1 MTYGKLHRSN
11 AVPVALP
18 AKPAARRKSLKAH
31 ERRTG
36 FLLLVPALIAFVAVI
51 LIPFVQSLRLSLY
64 KYTMDMEAP
73 VFVGIENFIR
83 LLGDPDTATVW
94 LNTLIFVAATTALT
108 FVLGLAWALMM
119 NQTFK
124 GRAFVRA
131 ASLLPWVLPTT
142 VTAFLAAW
150 IFNGQYGVLNA
161 ALLQLGVIQQPV
173 TWLAEERGAMIAVI
187 VTKAWLSVPLFMAFF
202 LAGLQ
207 GVSQDQVDAARVDG
221 CHNPGVLR
229 YVVLP
234 HLAPTMIIV
243 TILGAMGNLQTF
255 DVIYALTQG
264 GPIKATTMLS
274 VEVYKQAFQNWDMG
288 TACAVGVLWFITIA
302 IPTTFYLRILF
313 KREG

>member
-1 MTYGKLHRSN
+1 MTRGQVVRGKGG
-11 AVPVALP
+11 
-18 AKPAARRKSLKAH
+18 LKAQ

-36 FLLLVPALIAFVAVI
+36 FLLLAPALLAFVAII
-51 LIPFVQSLRLSLY
+51 LFPFLQSLRLSLY
-64 KYTMDMEAP
+64 KYTIDMDQPA
-73 VFVGIENFIR
+73 FVGLANFTK
-83 LLGDPDTATVW
+83 LLADPGTATVW
-94 LNTLIFVAATTALT
+94 LNTLVFVVATTGAT
-108 FVLGLAWALMM
+108 FVLGLAWALML
-119 NQTFK
+119 NQPFK
-124 GRAFVRA
+124 GRVFVRA

-161 ALLQLGVIQQPV
+161 LLLQAGIIREPV
-173 TWLAEERGAMIAVI
+173 TWLAEEKGAMAAVI
-187 VTKAWLSVPLFMAFF
+187 LTKAWLSVPLFMAFF

-207 GVSQDQVDAARVDG
+207 GVSQDQIDAARVDG
-221 CHNPGVLR
+221 CENGGVLL

-243 TILGAMGNLQTF
+243 SILGAMGNLQAF

-302 IPTTFYLRILF
+302 VPTIFYLRILF
-313 KREG
+313 KRED

>member
-1 MTYGKLHRSN
+1 MQSPTRS
-11 AVPVALP
+11 V
-18 AKPAARRKSLKAH
+18 RRGGLKAQ

-36 FLLLVPALIAFVAVI
+36 FLLLLPALVAFVAVI
-51 LIPFVQSLRLSLY
+51 LFPFLQSLRLSLY
-64 KYTMDMEAP
+64 RYTIDMEGPA
-73 VFVGIENFIR
+73 FIGLGNFTR
-83 LLGDPDTATVW
+83 LLQDPGMGTVW
-94 LNTLIFVAATTALT
+94 LNTLVFVVATTGLT

-119 NQTFK
+119 NQTFR
-124 GRAFVRA
+124 GRAFIRA
-131 ASLLPWVLPTT
+131 VSLLPWVLPTT

-161 ALLQLGVIQQPV
+161 MLLQLGVISEPI
-173 TWLAEERGAMIAVI
+173 TWLAEEKGAMVAVV

-221 CHNPGVLR
+221 CENAGVLR
-229 YVVLP
+229 YVVFP

-243 TILGAMGNLQTF
+243 TILGAMGNLQAF

-302 IPTTFYLRILF
+302 IPTSFYLRILF
-313 KREG
+313 RREA

>member
-1 MTYGKLHRSN
+1 MTATPTRPRQGG
-11 AVPVALP
+11 
-18 AKPAARRKSLKAH
+18 LKAQ

-36 FLLLVPALIAFVAVI
+36 LLLVTPALLAFAAVI
-51 LIPFVQSLRLSLY
+51 LVPFLQSMRLSLY
-64 KYTMDMEAP
+64 RYTIDMEQPAY
-73 VFVGIENFIR
+73 VGLANFSK
-83 LLGDPDTATVW
+83 LLADPGTATIW
-94 LNTLIFVAATTALT
+94 LNTLVFVVTTTALT
-108 FVLGLAWALMM
+108 FVLGLAWALML
-119 NQTFK
+119 NQPFK
-124 GRAFVRA
+124 GRVLVRA

-161 ALLQLGVIQQPV
+161 LLLEAGLIQQPI
-173 TWLAEERGAMIAVI
+173 TWLAEEKGAMAAVI
-187 VTKAWLSVPLFMAFF
+187 LTKAWLSVPLFMAFF

-207 GVSQDQVDAARVDG
+207 GVSQDQIDAARVDG
-221 CHNPGVLR
+221 CESGGVLL

-243 TILGAMGNLQTF
+243 TILGAMGNLQAF

-288 TACAVGVLWFITIA
+288 TACAVGVFWFITIA
-302 IPTTFYLRILF
+302 IPTSFYLRILF
-313 KREG
+313 RREN

>member
-1 MTYGKLHRSN
+1 MSTVK
-11 AVPVALP
+11 V
-18 AKPAARRKSLKAH
+18 AARRGSLKAQ

-36 FLLLVPALIAFVAVI
+36 FFLLVPALMAFVAII
-51 LIPFVQSLRLSLY
+51 LLPFLQSLKLSFY
-64 KYTMDMEAP
+64 KFTIDMEQPA
-73 VFVGIENFIR
+73 FIGLGNFGR
-83 LLGDPDTATVW
+83 LLSDPGTATIW
-94 LNTLIFVAATTALT
+94 LNTLVFVVVTTGLT
-108 FVLGLAWALMM
+108 FVIGLAWALMM

-161 ALLQLGVIQQPV
+161 VLLQSGLITEPI
-173 TWLAEERGAMIAVI
+173 TWLAEEKGAMAAVI
-187 VTKAWLSVPLFMAFF
+187 LTKAWLSVPLFMAFF

-207 GVSQDQVDAARVDG
+207 GVSHDQVDAARVDG
-221 CHNPGVLR
+221 CENLGVLR

-243 TILGAMGNLQTF
+243 TILGAMGNLQAF

-274 VEVYKQAFQNWDMG
+274 VEVYKRSEERR
-288 TACAVGVLWFITIA
+288 VG
-302 IPTTFYLRILF
+302 
-313 KREG
+313 KEC

>member
-1 MTYGKLHRSN
+1 MTTPI
-11 AVPVALP
+11 V
-18 AKPAARRKSLKAH
+18 AARRGSLKAQ

-36 FLLLVPALIAFVAVI
+36 FLLLVPAMVAFATII
-51 LIPFVQSLRLSLY
+51 LLPFLQSLKLAFY
-64 KYTMDMEAP
+64 KYTIEMDQP
-73 VFVGIENFIR
+73 TFVGLANFDK
-83 LLGDPDTATVW
+83 LLNEPGTATVW
-94 LNTLIFVAATTALT
+94 LNTAVFVVATTGLT

-119 NQTFK
+119 NQSFK

-161 ALLQLGVIQQPV
+161 LLLQTGLISEPI
-173 TWLAEERGAMIAVI
+173 TWLAEEKGAMAAV
-187 VTKAWLSVPLFMAFF
+187 VLTKAWLSVPLFMAFF

-207 GVSQDQVDAARVDG
+207 GVSSDQVDAARVDG
-221 CHNPGVLR
+221 CENLGVLR

-243 TILGAMGNLQTF
+243 TILGAMGNLQAF

-264 GPIKATTMLS
+264 GPVKATTMLS

-302 IPTTFYLRILF
+302 IPTSFYLRILF

>member
-1 MTYGKLHRSN
+1 MSTLK
-11 AVPVALP
+11 V
-18 AKPAARRKSLKAH
+18 AARRGSLKAQ

-36 FLLLVPALIAFVAVI
+36 FLLLVPALVAFVAII
-51 LIPFVQSLRLSLY
+51 LLPFLQSLKLSFY
-64 KYTMDMEAP
+64 KFTIDMEQPA
-73 VFVGIENFIR
+73 FIGMGNFGR
-83 LLGDPDTATVW
+83 LLSDPGTATIW
-94 LNTLIFVAATTALT
+94 LNTLVFVVATTGLT

-124 GRAFVRA
+124 GRALVRA

-161 ALLQLGVIQQPV
+161 MLLQAGLISEPI
-173 TWLAEERGAMIAVI
+173 TWLAEERGAMAAVI
-187 VTKAWLSVPLFMAFF
+187 LTKAWLSVPLFMAFF

-207 GVSQDQVDAARVDG
+207 GVSHDQVDAARVDG
-221 CHNPGVLR
+221 CENLGVLR

-243 TILGAMGNLQTF
+243 TILGAMGNLQAF

-302 IPTTFYLRILF
+302 IPTSFYLRILF

>member
-1 MTYGKLHRSN
+1 MNISTS
-11 AVPVALP
+11 AP
-18 AKPAARRKSLKAH
+18 AGSPSAIEAPPRRRAGRLKRH
-31 ERRTG
+31 ERRAG
-36 FLLLVPALIAFVAVI
+36 LLLVAPTLIAFIAVI
-51 LIPFVQSLRLSLY
+51 LFPFLESLRLSLY
-64 KYTMDMEAP
+64 KFTIDMEQPA
-73 VFVGIENFIR
+73 FVGLANFRR
-83 LLGDPDTATVW
+83 LLADGDTSVVW
-94 LNTLIFVAATTALT
+94 LNTAIFVVATTALT
-108 FVLGLAWALMM
+108 FVLGLAWALML
-119 NQTFK
+119 NQRFK
-124 GRAFVRA
+124 GRGFVRA

-161 ALLQLGVIQQPV
+161 VLLQLGIIREPII
-173 TWLAEERGAMIAVI
+173 WLAESGGAMAAVI

-221 CHNPGVLR
+221 CENTGVLR

-243 TILGAMGNLQTF
+243 TILGAMGNLQAF

-264 GPIKATTMLS
+264 GPIKSTTMLS

-302 IPTTFYLRILF
+302 IPTVFYLRILF
-313 KREG
+313 KREA

>member
-1 MTYGKLHRSN
+1 MPSST
-11 AVPVALP
+11 PP
-18 AKPAARRKSLKAH
+18 AQRGGLKAQ

-36 FLLLVPALIAFVAVI
+36 FLLVVPALIAFVAVI
-51 LIPFVQSLRLSLY
+51 LFPFLQSLRLSLY
-64 KYTMDMEAP
+64 RYTIDMEVP
-73 VFVGIENFIR
+73 VFIGLGNFTR
-83 LLGDPDTATVW
+83 LLQDPGMATIW
-94 LNTLIFVAATTALT
+94 LNTLVFVVATTALT
-108 FVLGLAWALMM
+108 FVVGLAWALMM
-119 NQTFK
+119 NQTFR
-124 GRAFVRA
+124 GRAFIRA
-131 ASLLPWVLPTT
+131 VSLLPWVLPTT

-161 ALLQLGVIQQPV
+161 MLLQLGVISEPI
-173 TWLAEERGAMIAVI
+173 TWLAEEKGAMVAVV

-221 CHNPGVLR
+221 CENAGVLR
-229 YVVLP
+229 YVVFP
-234 HLAPTMIIV
+234 HLAPTMIVV
-243 TILGAMGNLQTF
+243 TILGAMGNLQAF

-302 IPTTFYLRILF
+302 IPTSFYLRILF
-313 KREG
+313 RREA

>member
-1 MTYGKLHRSN
+1 MATETMTIRQS
-11 AVPVALP
+11 
-18 AKPAARRKSLKAH
+18 AKRGQLKAH

-36 FLLLVPALIAFVAVI
+36 LLLLLPALLAFCAVI
-51 LIPFVQSLRLSLY
+51 LYPFIQSMRLSLY
-64 KYTMDMEAP
+64 KFTIEMDQPA
-73 VFVGIENFIR
+73 FVGLGNFSR
-83 LLGDPDTATVW
+83 LLSDPGTTTVW
-94 LNTLIFVAATTALT
+94 LNTLLFVVATTGLT

-119 NQTFK
+119 NQSFK
-124 GRAFVRA
+124 GRVFVRSL
-131 ASLLPWVLPTT
+131 SLLPWVLPTT

-161 ALLQLGVIQQPV
+161 VLLSVGAIAEPI
-173 TWLAEERGAMIAVI
+173 TWLAEEKGAMAAVI
-187 VTKAWLSVPLFMAFF
+187 LTKAWLSVPLFMAFF

-207 GVSQDQVDAARVDG
+207 GVSQDQLDAARVDG
-221 CHNPGVLR
+221 CQNLGVLR

-243 TILGAMGNLQTF
+243 TILGAMGNLQAF

-288 TACAVGVLWFITIA
+288 TACAVGVIWFVTIA

-313 KREG
+313 KRES

>member
-1 MTYGKLHRSN
+1 MSTVRPPGG
-11 AVPVALP
+11 
-18 AKPAARRKSLKAH
+18 LKAQ

-36 FLLLVPALIAFVAVI
+36 FLLLTPALLAFAVVI
-51 LIPFVQSLRLSLY
+51 LFPFLQSLRLSLY
-64 KYTMDMEAP
+64 KFTIDMERPA
-73 VFVGIENFIR
+73 FVGLGNFSR
-83 LLGDPDTATVW
+83 LLADPGTTTVW
-94 LNTLIFVAATTALT
+94 LNTLVFVTATTALT

-119 NQTFK
+119 NQPFK
-124 GRAFVRA
+124 GRAFVRS

-161 ALLQLGVIQQPV
+161 VLLQTGLINEPIA
-173 TWLAEERGAMIAVI
+173 WLAEEKGAMAAVI
-187 VTKAWLSVPLFMAFF
+187 LTKAWLSVPLFMAFF

-221 CHNPGVLR
+221 CENTGVLL

-243 TILGAMGNLQTF
+243 TVLGAMGNLQAF

-288 TACAVGVLWFITIA
+288 TACAVGVLWFVTIA
-302 IPTTFYLRILF
+302 VPTTFYLRILF
-313 KREG
+313 RREN

>member
-1 MTYGKLHRSN
+1 VTSAQKR
-11 AVPVALP
+11 P
-18 AKPAARRKSLKAH
+18 RRGGLKAQ

-36 FLLLVPALIAFVAVI
+36 LLLVTPALLAFAAVI
-51 LIPFVQSLRLSLY
+51 LVPFLQSMRLSLY
-64 KYTMDMEAP
+64 RYTIDMEQPA
-73 VFVGIENFIR
+73 FVGLANFSR
-83 LLGDPDTATVW
+83 LLADPGTATVW
-94 LNTLIFVAATTALT
+94 LNTLVFVVTTTALT
-108 FVLGLAWALMM
+108 FVLGLAWGLML
-119 NQTFK
+119 NQPFK
-124 GRAFVRA
+124 GRVFVRA

-161 ALLQLGVIQQPV
+161 LLLEAGLIQQPV
-173 TWLAEERGAMIAVI
+173 TWLAEENGAMAAVI
-187 VTKAWLSVPLFMAFF
+187 LTKAWLSVPLFMAFF

-207 GVSQDQVDAARVDG
+207 GVSQDQIDAARVDG
-221 CHNPGVLR
+221 CENAGVLM

-243 TILGAMGNLQTF
+243 TILGAMGNLQAF

-288 TACAVGVLWFITIA
+288 TACAVGVLWFVTIA
-302 IPTTFYLRILF
+302 IPTSFYLRILF
-313 KREG
+313 RRES

>member
-1 MTYGKLHRSN
+1 MT
-11 AVPVALP
+11 AATP
-18 AKPAARRKSLKAH
+18 ARRRSGLKAQ

-36 FLLLVPALIAFVAVI
+36 LLLLVPALLAFALVI
-51 LIPFVQSLRLSLY
+51 LLPFLQSLRLSLY
-64 KYTMDMEAP
+64 KFTIDMQQPA
-73 VFVGIENFIR
+73 FVGLANFRR
-83 LLGDPDTATVW
+83 LLADTGMHTVW
-94 LNTLIFVAATTALT
+94 LNTLVFVVVTTGLT
-108 FVLGLAWALMM
+108 FVLGLAWALVM
-119 NQTFK
+119 NQRFA
-124 GRAFVRA
+124 GRGFIRA

-161 ALLQLGVIQQPV
+161 LLLQAGVLDQPV
-173 TWLAEERGAMIAVI
+173 AWLAEETGAMAAVI

-207 GVSQDQVDAARVDG
+207 GVSQDQIDAARVDG
-221 CHNPGVLR
+221 CENSGVLR

-243 TILGAMGNLQTF
+243 TVLGAMGNLQAF

-274 VEVYKQAFQNWDMG
+274 VEVYKQAFQNWDLG
-288 TACAVGVLWFITIA
+288 TACAVGVLWFVTIA
-302 IPTTFYLRILF
+302 VPTTFYLRILF
-313 KREG
+313 KREA

>member
-1 MTYGKLHRSN
+1 MTRTQKHPRQGG
-11 AVPVALP
+11 
-18 AKPAARRKSLKAH
+18 LKAQ

-36 FLLLVPALIAFVAVI
+36 LLLVTPALLAFAAVI
-51 LIPFVQSLRLSLY
+51 LVPFLQSMRLSLY
-64 KYTMDMEAP
+64 KYTIDMEQPA
-73 VFVGIENFIR
+73 FVGLANFSR
-83 LLGDPDTATVW
+83 LLADPGTTTVW
-94 LNTLIFVAATTALT
+94 LNTLVFVVITTALT
-108 FVLGLAWALMM
+108 FVLGLAWALML
-119 NQTFK
+119 NQPFK
-124 GRAFVRA
+124 GRVFVRA

-161 ALLQLGVIQQPV
+161 LLLEAGLIQQPI
-173 TWLAEERGAMIAVI
+173 TWLAEEKGAMAAVI
-187 VTKAWLSVPLFMAFF
+187 LTKAWLSVPLFMAFF

-207 GVSQDQVDAARVDG
+207 GVSQDQIDAARVDG
-221 CHNPGVLR
+221 CEHGGVLM

-243 TILGAMGNLQTF
+243 TILGAMGNLQAF

-302 IPTTFYLRILF
+302 IPTSFYLRILF
-313 KREG
+313 RREN